1 MNIILLNTIDHSLVL
16 AAVLP
21 FAVFALVLP
30 TVGIIV
36 TFVAACVLKRINSI
50 AIRVAP
56 ADPRP
61 MVENPSY
68 NQRGP
73 QLQESNL

>member
-1 MNIILLNTIDHSLVL
+1 MNKILPNAVDHSLVL

-21 FAVFALVLP
+21 FAVFALALP
-30 TVGIIV
+30 AVGMVV
-36 TFVAACVLKRINSI
+36 TFVAACVLKRINRI

-56 ADPRP
+56 ADPGQV
-61 MVENPSY
+61 VENPSY
-68 NQRGP
+68 KQRGP